1 MVVDKNFHNSSLN
14 QLKQCYDW
22 YIDKCASQNRF
33 ISDFSAFSKKCSHFE
48 IALISKRIEPQEW
61 HWSQMV
67 ELLKQFLNLT
77 NFPYLSSLDVCL
89 LLPIGERRLIS

>member
-33 ISDFSAFSKKCSHFE
+33 ISDFSAFSKKSSHLQ
-48 IALISKRIEPQEW
+48 IALISKRFEPQEW
-61 HWSQMV
+61 DWYQMV

-77 NFPYLSSLDVCL
+77 DFFL
-89 LLPIGERRLIS
+89 LIITRGVFITTYR